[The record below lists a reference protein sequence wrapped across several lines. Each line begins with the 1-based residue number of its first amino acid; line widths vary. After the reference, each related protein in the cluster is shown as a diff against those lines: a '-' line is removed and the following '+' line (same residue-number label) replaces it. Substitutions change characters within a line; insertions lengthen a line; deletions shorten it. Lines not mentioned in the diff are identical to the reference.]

1 MLISIVNI
9 FFHSNVKLF
18 LTIIGGSVKLI
29 TIDEII
35 KANDALNKLTT
46 QRWFSQELFT
56 IRWWGLA
63 GFLVLSYVLCF
74 KLLDKKRLVEL
85 LLYGSLVSVFSVVLD
100 IYIENRNLFLYKAR
114 LIPII
119 PSIFIYDITALP
131 LYFMVLYQHAATWKK
146 YSIWIT
152 LVSLLLGYIFT
163 PLMVKLGYLQ
173 LINWSYTKA
182 FLVIIFV
189 GFLAKA
195 VVSLILYVQEKNL
208 QKS

>member
-1 MLISIVNI
+1 MV
-9 FFHSNVKLF
+9 
-18 LTIIGGSVKLI
+18 
-29 TIDEII
+29 TIDEIV
-35 KANDALNKLTT
+35 KANDALNKLMT
-46 QRWFSQELFT
+46 QRWISQELFT

-63 GFLVLSYVLCF
+63 GYLILSYVLCF

-85 LLYGSLVSVFSVVLD
+85 LLFGSLVSVFCVTLD
-100 IYIENRNLFLYKAR
+100 IFLENRNLFLYKAR

-131 LYFMVLYQHAATWKK
+131 LYYMVLYQHAGTWKK

-152 LVSLLLGYIFT
+152 LASLLLGYVFT

-173 LINWSYTKA
+173 LINWSYTWA
-182 FLVIIFV
+182 FLVIAFV
-189 GFLAKA
+189 GFLAKGII
-195 VVSLILYVQEKNL
+195 SLILYVQEKNL